1 MDVLALNNDGAITE
15 DNATE
20 SFNLKEKVTGQTD
33 KDATKMLR

>member
-1 MDVLALNNDGAITE
+1 MMGAIVDFTE

-33 KDATKMLR
+33 KDVTKMLR